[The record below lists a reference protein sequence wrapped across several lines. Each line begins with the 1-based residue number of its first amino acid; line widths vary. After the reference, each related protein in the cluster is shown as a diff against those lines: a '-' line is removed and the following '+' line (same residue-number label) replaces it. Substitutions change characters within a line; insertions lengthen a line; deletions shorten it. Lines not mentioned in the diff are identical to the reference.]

1 MSGSVASPFRQPKAV
16 FAVAFACVVSFMG
29 IGLVDPILPAISHE
43 LNASPSEVT
52 LLFTSYLV
60 VTAVAMLITN
70 WVSSRLGAK
79 KTLIAG
85 LILIVVFSALAG
97 ASPTIGQ
104 IIGFRAGW
112 GVGNAL
118 FIATSLAVI
127 VASASGGFAG
137 AIVLYETALGIGIA
151 VGPLLGGT
159 LGEISWRGP
168 FYGVACLMAIALIAT
183 VVLVEPTPKPAHK
196 TGLSAPLRALKHR
209 GLLILSLTALCYNWG
224 FFTVLGYAPFPMD
237 LSPIR
242 LGLVFTGWGILV
254 AIFAVFGAPRLQASL
269 GIART
274 MYLNLAAFAVVVLV
288 IAIWTTDRAVLIPAV
303 IVSGIFIGVNNTITT
318 QAAMTVSPVE
328 KPVASAAYSFVRF
341 IGGGLAPY
349 AAGRLVLAANI
360 HVPFFIAAGAIVVG
374 IAILSTAHRLLTA
387 AERIQAEQVP
397 APTPAALAAPVPVAG
412 NARSNVLIVNPDAP
426 GMLAAADEPSELASL
441 RLAGL
446 LTAPAADH
454 LAQVLGEV
462 LQRGQRGDQG
472 GRLLGRQA
480 RHSFGQDRGS
490 LRGDA
495 LVGLLSLGGDLDPG
509 GAEIVGVTQ
518 PPDQAERIKLADDPG
533 QHGRVEALDVG
544 EFGEAERAAVGHDAE
559 HGRLGRGEPLPH
571 RGRVQLPREP
581 QDDPPQPDDGLVV
594 HARRPPPLPP
604 CWLPVNHRSPR
615 AFATGTRQA
624 RRVPRGCGLSVVGV
638 SRDYASPFRC
648 CPPHGLAGPR
658 PEPAAARPR

>member
-1 MSGSVASPFRQPKAV
+1 MSGTRAASASSPFRQPKAV

-43 LNASPSEVT
+43 LHASPSEVT

-97 ASPTIGQ
+97 ASPTVSQ

-183 VVLVEPTPKPAHK
+183 VVLVEPTPKPARK
-196 TGLSAPLRALKHR
+196 TGLSAPLRALRHR
-209 GLLILSLTALCYNWG
+209 GLLTMSLTALCYNWG
-224 FFTVLGYAPFPMD
+224 FFTVLGYAPFPMG

-254 AIFAVFGAPRLQASL
+254 AIFAVFGAPRLQSAF
-269 GIART
+269 GIAKT

-288 IAIWTTDRAVLIPAV
+288 IALWTTDRAVLIPAV

-318 QAAMTVSPVE
+318 QAVMTVSPVE

-349 AAGRLVLAANI
+349 AAGRLVIALNI
-360 HVPFFIAAGAIVVG
+360 HVPFFIASGAIVVG
-374 IAILSTAHRLLTA
+374 IVILSTAHGLLTD
-387 AERIQAEQVP
+387 AERVQSEPVP
-397 APTPAALAAPVPVAG
+397 AGTVPAGTGVPVVVPVPGHTLSPDGATGVILAAIDASPMAALVTEAAARLASAAGRAVHVVHAQEDVTAGETGADGEDLEDARALVRHQLDLLAAHRVPAAGQVLRHAPGHGLAGRMVAEYATSVG
-412 NARSNVLIVNPDAP
+412 ASTIVIGTPTHGGLPALMDDSASQELWRHARSNILVVNPDAP
-426 GMLAAADEPSELASL
+426 GTFVTD
-441 RLAGL
+441 
-446 LTAPAADH
+446 
-454 LAQVLGEV
+454 
-462 LQRGQRGDQG
+462 
-472 GRLLGRQA
+472 A
-480 RHSFGQDRGS
+480 RW
-490 LRGDA
+490 
-495 LVGLLSLGGDLDPG
+495 
-509 GAEIVGVTQ
+509 AE
-518 PPDQAERIKLADDPG
+518 
-533 QHGRVEALDVG
+533 
-544 EFGEAERAAVGHDAE
+544 F
-559 HGRLGRGEPLPH
+559 
-571 RGRVQLPREP
+571 
-581 QDDPPQPDDGLVV
+581 
-594 HARRPPPLPP
+594 
-604 CWLPVNHRSPR
+604 
-615 AFATGTRQA
+615 
-624 RRVPRGCGLSVVGV
+624 
-638 SRDYASPFRC
+638 
-648 CPPHGLAGPR
+648 
-658 PEPAAARPR
+658 ARPGPVGPAGAA